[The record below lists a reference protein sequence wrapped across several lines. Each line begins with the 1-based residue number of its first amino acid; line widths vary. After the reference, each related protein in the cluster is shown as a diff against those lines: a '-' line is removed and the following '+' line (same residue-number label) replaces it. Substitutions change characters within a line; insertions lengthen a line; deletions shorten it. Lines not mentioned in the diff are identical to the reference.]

1 MASLQIEKGSF
12 PRYGNRRITDIEYVE
27 RGDTTQDVN
36 YTYSEVDTS
45 ITPDTYYYP
54 NTSGLVAGYEGDP
67 TDRVLYNSVNGTIN
81 SVIWQDATSI
91 KTYNAGTSHEFT
103 LPVVT
108 SATAYAGT
116 TNVKTV
122 YAPSDAASH
131 NYRKDYH
138 EYIIYGT
145 RSTLSSDDRYTLVTN
160 ERGTL
165 HTVWEVYTFETR
177 TDPDTGQTYVVKT
190 GTEPAEATSTAMSLV
205 PVLDSATHA
214 HTAYNCALQVSEVV
228 SP

>member
-1 MASLQIEKGSF
+1 MASLQIEKGAF

-27 RGDTTQDVN
+27 SGDTTQDVN

-45 ITPDTYYYP
+45 IIPDTYYHP
-54 NTSGLVAGYEGDP
+54 NMSAPVAGFSGDP
-67 TDRVLYNSVNGTIN
+67 IFINLYNSANGTIN
-81 SVIWQDATSI
+81 SVVWQDAIST

-108 SATAYAGT
+108 STTAYAGT

-122 YAPSDAASH
+122 YAPSDALSH
-131 NYRKDYH
+131 SKVKDYH
-138 EYIIYGT
+138 EVILYGT

-177 TDPDTGQTYVVKT
+177 TDPDTGQTYVVQT
-190 GTEPAEATSTAMSLV
+190 GTEEAEATSTAMSLV

-214 HTAYNCALQVSEVV
+214 HTAYNCALQVAEVV
-228 SP
+228 T

>member
-1 MASLQIEKGSF
+1 MASLQIEKGAF
-12 PRYGNRRITDIEYVE
+12 PRYGNRRVVDIEYVE
-27 RGDTTQDVN
+27 QSSETQEIG

-54 NTSGLVAGYEGDP
+54 NTTLPVAGFEGDP
-67 TDRVLYNSVNGTIN
+67 IAIDLYNSVNGTIN
-81 SVIWQDATSI
+81 SVIWQDTTSI

-116 TNVKTV
+116 TNVRTV
-122 YAPSDAASH
+122 YAPSDAVSH
-131 NYRKDYH
+131 NYGKDYH
-138 EYIIYGT
+138 EELLYGT

-177 TDPDTGQTYVVKT
+177 TDPDTGQTYVIQT
-190 GTEPAEATSTAMSLV
+190 GTEEMEATSTAMTLV
-205 PVLDSATHA
+205 PVLESATPA
-214 HTAYNCALQVSEVV
+214 HTAYNCALQLAEVV
-228 SP
+228 T

>member
-12 PRYGNRRITDIEYVE
+12 PRYGNRKITDIEYVE
-27 RGDTTQDVN
+27 RGDTKQDVN
-36 YTYSEVDTS
+36 YIYSEADTS

-54 NTSGLVAGYEGDP
+54 NTTAPVAGFPGDP
-67 TDRVLYNSVNGTIN
+67 VFIDLYNSANGTIN
-81 SVIWQDATSI
+81 SVIWQEATSI

-108 SATAYAGT
+108 SSTAYAGT
-116 TNVKTV
+116 TDVKTV

-131 NYRKDYH
+131 NYVKDYH
-138 EYIIYGT
+138 EVLLYGT
-145 RSTLSSDDRYTLVTN
+145 RSTLSSDDRYTLVTT

-177 TDPDTGQTYVVKT
+177 TDPDTGQSYVIQT
-190 GTEPAEATSTAMSLV
+190 GTVPAEATSTAMSLV
-205 PVLDSATHA
+205 PVLYSATNT
-214 HTAYNCALQVSEVV
+214 HTAYNCALQVSEVTT
-228 SP
+228 

>member
-1 MASLQIEKGSF
+1 MESLQIEKGSF

-27 RGDTTQDVN
+27 RGNTTQNVN
-36 YTYSEVDTS
+36 YTYTEADTS

-54 NTSGLVAGYEGDP
+54 NTSAPVAGFEGDP
-67 TDRVLYNSVNGTIN
+67 IFIDLYNPVNGTIN
-81 SVIWQDATSI
+81 SVVWQDATST

-108 SATAYAGT
+108 SSTAYAGT
-116 TNVKTV
+116 TDVKTV
-122 YAPSDAASH
+122 YAPSDAVSH
-131 NYRKDYH
+131 NSVKDYH
-138 EYIIYGT
+138 EVILYGT

-165 HTVWEVYTFETR
+165 HTVWEAYTFETR
-177 TDPDTGQTYVVKT
+177 TDPDTGQSYVIQT
-190 GTEPAEATSTAMSLV
+190 GTEEVEATSTAMSLV

-214 HTAYNCALQVSEVV
+214 HTAYNCALQLAEVV

>member
-1 MASLQIEKGSF
+1 MASLQIEKGAF

-27 RGDTTQDVN
+27 QSGETQEID

-54 NTSGLVAGYEGDP
+54 NTSGLVAGFEGDP
-67 TDRVLYNSVNGTIN
+67 FLILLYNSVNGTIN

-108 SATAYAGT
+108 STTAYAGT

-131 NYRKDYH
+131 NYVKDYH
-138 EYIIYGT
+138 EYIVYGT
-145 RSTLSSDDRYTLVTN
+145 RSTLSSNDRYTLVTN

-177 TDPDTGQTYVVKT
+177 TDPDTGQTYVVQT
-190 GTEPAEATSTAMSLV
+190 GTEEMEATSTAMSLV
-205 PVLDSATHA
+205 PVLDSAIPT
-214 HTAYNCALQVSEVV
+214 HTAYNCVLQLSKDV
-228 SP
+228 